1 MNTTNFIQHLTNWVR
16 GEIFE
21 AAIFGS
27 FGLLTIII
35 SFLFWKFGETP
46 NAKAVIIPLAVVG
59 TFFFLTA
66 VSVISS
72 NKKRLVQYTQAYY
85 NDPAA
90 FVKSEKKRVE
100 DFQYLYTVTIIV
112 ASVCFAISICVFL
125 STNNQLL
132 KAIGLALII
141 FGLTGLVID
150 YFSKERAEDYYKAI
164 TKKIDRL

>member
-1 MNTTNFIQHLTNWVR
+1 
-16 GEIFE
+16 
-21 AAIFGS
+21 
-27 FGLLTIII
+27 
-35 SFLFWKFGETP
+35 
-46 NAKAVIIPLAVVG
+46 
-59 TFFFLTA
+59 
-66 VSVISS
+66 
-72 NKKRLVQYTQAYY
+72 
-85 NDPAA
+85 
-90 FVKSEKKRVE
+90 
-100 DFQYLYTVTIIV
+100 VTIIV